1 MTESKTS
8 LNQTSQ
14 KGNVPP
20 DEPVSDGDESRELEE
35 PDESNGQ
42 IACAWLIKM
51 DPIISFKLTFIVGRK
66 AKTDDLLRNN
76 KKDLL
81 WKCICLLGLVYI
93 RVQVY
98 DGLLVYP
105 TLV

>member
-1 MTESKTS
+1 VRDEPEPNKS
-8 LNQTSQ
+8 

-20 DEPVSDGDESRELEE
+20 DEPVSDGDESRELED

-66 AKTDDLLRNN
+66 SENR
-76 KKDLL
+76 
-81 WKCICLLGLVYI
+81 
-93 RVQVY
+93 
-98 DGLLVYP
+98 
-105 TLV
+105 

>member
-1 MTESKTS
+1 MLLENNEESVELAESDVLLVDDAWADDDWVRDEPEPNKS
-8 LNQTSQ
+8 

-66 AKTDDLLRNN
+66 SENRWFITK
-76 KKDLL
+76 
-81 WKCICLLGLVYI
+81 
-93 RVQVY
+93 Q
-98 DGLLVYP
+98 
-105 TLV
+105 